1 MTSKRD
7 PTDAGRWP
15 EPVLVR
21 EVHPRWE
28 EWIEGWRWLLMLKS
42 ARVAFRPAA
51 VGFAV
56 CMVALLEIIDGLA
69 AIGRDGARAA
79 RATLRLSGHGY
90 REGDWGGASG
100 SMECPRLPAC
110 RNSSACLWN
119 GSRTTPGEPLPLCPL
134 LLLLES
140 SAAQSRAL
148 PRSIWLAVN
157 ARNGRSHWA
166 SQSGMRPASW
176 VSCSA
181 RSLSSVGLALLLM
194 LIGAATLTVPYVNIV
209 GAIGY
214 GLVLILGLLCVLAGV
229 VYTIGAPLL
238 VPAVA
243 CEGTDAVDSLGRVF
257 PYVLGRPLRLLACI
271 ALLVLVVSVIG
282 GLAGWAASATVDVT
296 ARASGA
302 WAGPTVREGLGAAIT
317 GVRPPESSPAASG
330 SWSAVGPIIHF
341 WHRFAFALAAA
352 IGVASFFSA
361 STACYLLMRLA
372 VDGQDPEEIWS
383 PGEIEASMRRTEEA
397 RRRLNP
403 TLPASTPLM
412 VQPKPDADADA

>member
-69 AIGRDGARAA
+69 AIGRDGPGPLAQLFALVGTGIARAIGGGFGLDGVPTSPGVSQFVSMPVEWLQNNTW
-79 RATLRLSGHGY
+79 RALALVPAAAVVGIL
-90 REGDWGGASG
+90 GGAIS
-100 SMECPRLPAC
+100 RLAALDLA
-110 RNSSACLWN
+110 R
-119 GSRTTPGEPLPLCPL
+119 GERQEWPV
-134 LLLLES
+134 
-140 SAAQSRAL
+140 AL
-148 PRSIWLAVN
+148 GLAIRH
-157 ARNGRSHWA
+157 AT
-166 SQSGMRPASW
+166 
-176 VSCSA
+176 
-181 RSLSSVGLALLLM
+181 SLMGVVLGPIFIVGGLALLLM

>member
-1 MTSKRD
+1 LGGGFGLDGVPTS
-7 PTDAGRWP
+7 PGVSQFVSM
-15 EPVLVR
+15 PVEWLQNNTWRALALV
-21 EVHPRWE
+21 
-28 EWIEGWRWLLMLKS
+28 
-42 ARVAFRPAA
+42 PAA
-51 VGFAV
+51 AVVGILGGAISRLAALDLARGERQEWP
-56 CMVALLEIIDGLA
+56 VALGLA
-69 AIGRDGARAA
+69 IRH
-79 RATLRLSGHGY
+79 AT
-90 REGDWGGASG
+90 
-100 SMECPRLPAC
+100 
-110 RNSSACLWN
+110 
-119 GSRTTPGEPLPLCPL
+119 
-134 LLLLES
+134 
-140 SAAQSRAL
+140 
-148 PRSIWLAVN
+148 
-157 ARNGRSHWA
+157 
-166 SQSGMRPASW
+166 
-176 VSCSA
+176 
-181 RSLSSVGLALLLM
+181 SLMGVVLGPIFIVGGLALLLM